1 MIKKVMALAAIA
13 ALAVAGCGGEDE
25 GSSGGGGDS
34 AGPKK
39 LVVGVIPIAPVAPL
53 YLGMKQ
59 GFFEEENLEIEPKF
73 ETGGVNVVTAVV
85 AGDWDFGF
93 SNTVSLMTATSKGL
107 PLKMVTSGVS
117 GEAERSKAWGA
128 LIVKKGGPISS
139 PKDLEGETVSVNTL
153 NNVPHMVA
161 LRSLEKAGVD
171 TSKVKFTEVQFPEAQ
186 AAVEKGRVAAA
197 WVVEPFVTIS
207 SVFGGSEVLLNPYID
222 TVPDLTVSTYF
233 TSDKLIEQDPETVDA
248 FVRAMNKSLEYAAA
262 NPDEVR
268 EIVGEYTEIQ
278 PKAAAKMQLPVWHQ
292 DLNRP
297 TIEETVELSKKY
309 GFIEDEVNLDEL
321 IYQPGN

>member
-1 MIKKVMALAAIA
+1 MFKKVMALAAIA
-13 ALAVAGCGGEDE
+13 ALAVAGCGGDDDA
-25 GSSGGGGDS
+25 GGGGGAEAS
-34 AGPKK
+34 GPKK

-59 GFFEEENLEIEPKF
+59 GFFEDENLEIEPKF
-73 ETGGVNVVTAVV
+73 EQGGVNVVTAVV
-85 AGDWDFGF
+85 AGDWDMGF
-93 SNTVSLMTATSKGL
+93 SNTVSLMTAAGKGL
-107 PLKMVTSGVS
+107 PLKMITSGVS
-117 GEAERSKAWGA
+117 GETDREKAWGA

-139 PKDLEGETVSVNTL
+139 PKDLEGKTVSVNTL

-186 AAVEKGRVAAA
+186 AAVEKERVAAA

-207 SVFGGSEVLLNPYID
+207 TVFGASKVLLNPYID
-222 TVPDLTVSTYF
+222 TAPDLTVSTYF
-233 TSDKLIEQDPETVDA
+233 TSDKLIKEDPEAVA
-248 FVRAMNKSLEYAAA
+248 GFIRAMNKSLDYAAA
-262 NPDEVR
+262 NPEAVR

-278 PKAAAKMQLPVWHQ
+278 PQAAAKMQLPVWHQ

-297 TIEETVELSKKY
+297 TIEQTVELSKKY
-309 GFIEDEVNLDEL
+309 GFFEEDIDLDEL
-321 IYQPGN
+321 IYTPEG